1 MQAILNGVVIAESDD
16 TVVVEGN
23 HYFPADSLRAEYV
36 QPSTTQTTCAWKGV
50 ASYYDVNVDGA
61 VAKDAVWYYPE
72 PSAAAE
78 QITDRVA
85 FWRDVEVQPSP
96 DHVADSAPV
105 TVDLPDGAAC

>member
-1 MQAILNGVVIAESDD
+1 MQAVLNGVVIAESDD

-36 QPSTTQTTCAWKGV
+36 QPSDTRTTCAWKGV

-61 VAKDAVWYYPE
+61 VSKDAVWYYTE

-85 FWRDVEVQPSP
+85 FWRGVEVQVSP
-96 DHVADSAPV
+96 DQSEDSAPV